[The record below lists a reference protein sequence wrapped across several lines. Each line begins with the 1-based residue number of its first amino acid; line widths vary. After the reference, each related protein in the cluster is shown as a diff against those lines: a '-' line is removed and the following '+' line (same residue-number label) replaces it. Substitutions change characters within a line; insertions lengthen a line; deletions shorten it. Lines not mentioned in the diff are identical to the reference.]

1 MRLRWCSVVFRQRN
15 STKEFD
21 GEGLDGDAF
30 GGGSARTGGG
40 KEKEEEDGTTN
51 GATAN
56 EPDDPGGVFVN
67 KGRVGTCRPA
77 PGVPVYDACC
87 RVPLIGINEP
97 PAVGGQP
104 FANH

>member
-1 MRLRWCSVVFRQRN
+1 MVVRRRN

-21 GEGLDGDAF
+21 GEGLDTERLDGDAF

-40 KEKEEEDGTTN
+40 KEKEKEEEDGTTN

-97 PAVGGQP
+97 PAVGGQRS
-104 FANH
+104 ADH

>member
-1 MRLRWCSVVFRQRN
+1 MFRQRN

-56 EPDDPGGVFVN
+56 EPDEPGGVFVN

-104 FANH
+104 FADH